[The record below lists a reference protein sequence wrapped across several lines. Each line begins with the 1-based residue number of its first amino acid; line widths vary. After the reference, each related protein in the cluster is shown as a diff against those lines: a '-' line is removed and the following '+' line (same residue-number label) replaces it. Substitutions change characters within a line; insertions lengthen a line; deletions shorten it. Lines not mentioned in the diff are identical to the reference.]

1 MTRLDAQQ
9 PRRTLGVRADHPAR
23 RAHNEKRPA
32 WTFAE
37 GNLQPGQDR
46 KPGRQEKQSNA
57 SRQQHRERTP
67 RQWSGGFEATA
78 LLVVGEQ
85 AHPEATLSRRCK
97 HVRADGSTVGDV
109 VARFHYKAPPPATG
123 TLVQVGALVEASNGA
138 ASGAPLFRLT
148 VIRWHEVSGA
158 HAET

>member
-1 MTRLDAQQ
+1 MSN
-9 PRRTLGVRADHPAR
+9 PRSTERRMLGV
-23 RAHNEKRPA
+23 KVGYQRPA
-32 WTFAE
+32 WSYAP
-37 GNLQPGQDR
+37 GNPQPSQEHKAR
-46 KPGRQEKQSNA
+46 QSAAQGRA
-57 SRQQHRERTP
+57 SRPQSGERKP

-85 AHPEATLSRRCK
+85 TRPEATLSRRCK

-148 VIRWHEVSGA
+148 VIRWHEVTGA

>member
-1 MTRLDAQQ
+1 MSDPYRTE
-9 PRRTLGVRADHPAR
+9 RRTLGVRADYLGG

-32 WTFAE
+32 WTYAE
-37 GNLQPGQDR
+37 SNLQPGQDR
-46 KPGRQEKQSNA
+46 KPVRQEKQGHTRRPQSGD
-57 SRQQHRERTP
+57 RKP

-85 AHPEATLSRRCK
+85 THPEATLSRRCK

-109 VARFHYKAPPPATG
+109 VARFHYKAPPPTTG

-148 VIRWHEVSGA
+148 VIRWHEVVGA
-158 HAET
+158 HVET

>member
-1 MTRLDAQQ
+1 MSNPHRAE
-9 PRRTLGVRADHPAR
+9 RRTVITAKRGNLGRQDQ
-23 RAHNEKRPA
+23 RPSWA
-32 WTFAE
+32 FAP
-37 GNLQPGQDR
+37 GNLQHDQERQPRQ
-46 KPGRQEKQSNA
+46 PTTQGRA
-57 SRQQHRERTP
+57 PRQQPGERKP

-85 AHPEATLSRRCK
+85 THPEATLSRRCK

-148 VIRWHEVSGA
+148 VIRWHEVAGA
-158 HAET
+158 HVET